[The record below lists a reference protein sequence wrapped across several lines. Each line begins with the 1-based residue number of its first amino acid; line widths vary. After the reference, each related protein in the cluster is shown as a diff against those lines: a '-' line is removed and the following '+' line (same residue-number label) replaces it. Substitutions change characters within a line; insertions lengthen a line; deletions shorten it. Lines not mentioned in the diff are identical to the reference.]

1 MPNSGPVL
9 VKLGGSVITRKQGE
23 SALRPKILAR
33 LAEEIASVKD
43 VPVVLLHGA
52 GSYGHPG
59 AARWKLSTAPE
70 TDGETPP
77 ASDHLP
83 SVPLSRARGASIV
96 QYEVRRLHGS
106 VLQTLLDHGVTPWS
120 TPAATIARNRAGE
133 LVAFDELVIRDAL
146 DRNVVPVTFG
156 DVVPDELWGF
166 SILSA
171 DTIAVDLVTK
181 LQPRRV
187 VFVSDVPGILD
198 PAGGQRPSVIPEASP
213 ALLERLK
220 APAGTA
226 DVTGGIR
233 AKLRAML
240 AISALGV
247 DAGLISGLS
256 DGTLSRALRGEKV
269 YGTWAEGIS
278 P

>member
-1 MPNSGPVL
+1 M
-9 VKLGGSVITRKQGE
+9 ITRKQGE
-23 SALRPKILAR
+23 SSLRPKVLAR
-33 LAEEIASVKD
+33 LAEEIAAVKD

-59 AARWKLSTAPE
+59 AVRWKLNIAPE
-70 TDGETPP
+70 TEGDTPP
-77 ASDHLP
+77 SSDHLP
-83 SVPLSRARGASIV
+83 PVPASRARGASIV

-120 TPAATIARNRAGE
+120 VPAATISRNRAGE
-133 LVAFDELVIRDAL
+133 LVALDDLVIRDAL

-198 PAGGQRPSVIPEASP
+198 PAGGQRPSVIPRASP
-213 ALLERLK
+213 ELLEKLQ
-220 APAGTA
+220 PPSGTA

-240 AISALGV
+240 TISALGV

-269 YGTWAEGIS
+269 YGTWAQGVA